1 MFKANG
7 KGNAVRLVLSVAT
20 VAVLAAC
27 SSPQE
32 RKMANRGFEY
42 EESRLEGRAFLVP
55 AGLSTPAFNSNFDIP
70 ALPESS
76 REGALGAKVDKL
88 LRRME
93 LTDIA
98 LAAAADALATP
109 KLARWKTAEA

>member
-55 AGLSTPAFNSNFDIP
+55 AGLSTPR
-70 ALPESS
+70 L
-76 REGALGAKVDKL
+76 
-88 LRRME
+88 
-93 LTDIA
+93 
-98 LAAAADALATP
+98 
-109 KLARWKTAEA
+109 